1 MAKVKISQYDATA
14 GNNTDIDSIDLG
26 EGSMVP
32 SNVNNAL
39 RELMAHLKDMDAGTQ
54 ALTSPQ
60 LTSVD
65 INGGTID
72 GATIGGNSAAAISG
86 TTLALSGNAD
96 LNGDLDVDGTTNLDV
111 VDIDGAVDMASTL
124 AIGGIATVNRIINA
138 TNSNDPWLKGVN
150 SSGTETSFIQQ
161 AGNAFFAGN
170 VGIGTTSPACNFHI
184 KGDNP
189 RLRVEG
195 DDNTVKFDV
204 FMDDSNPVVGTSS
217 NHDLVFMTNDAER
230 MRLDNVG
237 TLFLGTTSPTLHSN
251 ITGIVLDNGSLM
263 TEVARGAGKS
273 LTLAQNLVIDSGNTF
288 AYLAT
293 DEGSYYQQFGGSHFF
308 ATTPSG
314 SAGADA
320 TLTNRM
326 VILNN
331 GNIGIGTASPVRQ
344 LSIVDDGTRGQAMLE
359 LVSANNDLAGIF
371 LGRANNTNVGGMR
384 YFHATNHLALRSND
398 VDAVIINSSGNVGIG
413 VTPSPWV
420 SSAKVM
426 EAGGASVASLSAADA
441 FFSANAY
448 YDGAW
453 KYKASGVARNHYMNA
468 DGFVWRQAASGSANG
483 AISWSE
489 AMRIDSSNNLLVG
502 QSTTTVPGV
511 GNTTA
516 GVSIKGDDGS
526 FFSRSLGS
534 GDTNSV
540 VTLNRSSHD
549 GNILGFN
556 KAGSTVGSISS
567 LSGLFIQIQSA
578 GNTAGVLFGGSE
590 INPVKNQ
597 SISDNTIDLGQGSY
611 RFDDIFATN
620 GTIQTSDR
628 NEKQDIAALTSAEML
643 VAKRI
648 STLFKT
654 FRWKDKV
661 AAKGDDARTHS
672 GIVAQ
677 DVQAAFAAES
687 LDAGDYS
694 MFISTTWTNDDGDEQ
709 TRMGIRYPELLSFLA
724 GYNEQRFAA
733 IETRL
738 TALEG

>member
-14 GNNTDIDSIDLG
+14 GNNTDIDSISIA
-26 EGSMVP
+26 EGMLP

-72 GATIGGNSAAAISG
+72 GAVIGGNSAAAITGTAITGTSFVSTGDMTFADNKKAIFGAGSDLQIYHSSTDSASIITDQGTGPLAIQSNLILLQNSGGTANLLKATEGGAVELLHSNGTKLATTSGGVAITG
-86 TTLALSGNAD
+86 TTTSSGQVKVTGSSASAVAFSV
-96 LNGDLDVDGTTNLDV
+96 GDAGTGFYNTGSN
-111 VDIDGAVDMASTL
+111 
-124 AIGGIATVNRIINA
+124 AIGLSINGSNKLQVN
-138 TNSNDPWLKGVN
+138 NS
-150 SSGTETSFIQQ
+150 
-161 AGNAFFAGN
+161 GN
-170 VGIGTTSPACNFHI
+170 VGIGTTLPSSAIDVRGEAVFGSGTDGVKLTFSAGNSTGIIDTGFTSTGLEFRI
-184 KGDNP
+184 S
-189 RLRVEG
+189 
-195 DDNTVKFDV
+195 NT
-204 FMDDSNPVVGTSS
+204 
-217 NHDLVFMTNDAER
+217 ER
-230 MRLDNVG
+230 MR
-237 TLFLGTTSPTLHSN
+237 
-251 ITGIVLDNGSLM
+251 
-263 TEVARGAGKS
+263 
-273 LTLAQNLVIDSGNTF
+273 ID
-288 AYLAT
+288 
-293 DEGSYYQQFGGSHFF
+293 
-308 ATTPSG
+308 
-314 SAGADA
+314 
-320 TLTNRM
+320 
-326 VILNN
+326 
-331 GNIGIGTASPVRQ
+331 
-344 LSIVDDGTRGQAMLE
+344 
-359 LVSANNDLAGIF
+359 
-371 LGRANNTNVGGMR
+371 
-384 YFHATNHLALRSND
+384 
-398 VDAVIINSSGNVGIG
+398 SSGNVGIG